1 MCDRVVKKW
10 IIIHSARGSQKVAKS
25 LLLVKTNMT
34 LYKFFATTS
43 YLQCEFF
50 SRAAECCSE
59 RLFSVAIMV
68 TLKQLNNV
76 FCMSIVFHRLWYFI
90 NYFLFKSL
98 IYFLFHFKSAFWF
111 LSLSNSGFHF
121 DFQRQWN
128 DRSIFQVVMITLCI
142 AMCSEL

>member
-10 IIIHSARGSQKVAKS
+10 IIFHQREEVKKLLKAFSS
-25 LLLVKTNMT
+25 LKPTWHFIS
-34 LYKFFATTS
+34 FFGTAS
-43 YLQCEFF
+43 YLQREFL
-50 SRAAECCSE
+50 SRATESCSE

-68 TLKQLNNV
+68 TLKQLNKV

-111 LSLSNSGFHF
+111 LSLSNSGLHF
-121 DFQRQWN
+121 NFQRQWN
-128 DRSIFQVVMITLCI
+128 DRSIFQVVMMTLCI
-142 AMCSEL
+142 IMCSEL